1 MDVYSPF
8 KSLESTLGQVVPT
21 VSGRYLAH
29 TKQDTRAR
37 EKLAAD
43 ILDGKVRIDTSTLT
57 AKQVCSLCR
66 VKTYVVEARF
76 PERKKQRM
84 QKRLAKAFGKFEFDS
99 RIEFCR
105 QAGPA
110 DVWDALAASI
120 E

>member
-1 MDVYSPF
+1 MDVYNPF
-8 KSLESTLGQVVPT
+8 KSSGSTPGQVPT

-37 EKLAAD
+37 AKLAAD

-57 AKQVCSLCR
+57 ATQVCSLCR

-84 QKRLAKAFGKFEFDS
+84 RKRLAEAFGKFEFDS

-120 E
+120 D